1 MDRLLFI
8 WVVIFDIL
16 EFDYEIKECQN
27 GQMLIF
33 SYYNRALL
41 NGKYLN

>member
-16 EFDYEIKECQN
+16 EFDYEIKEYQN

-33 SYYNRALL
+33 SYYNRAL
-41 NGKYLN
+41 